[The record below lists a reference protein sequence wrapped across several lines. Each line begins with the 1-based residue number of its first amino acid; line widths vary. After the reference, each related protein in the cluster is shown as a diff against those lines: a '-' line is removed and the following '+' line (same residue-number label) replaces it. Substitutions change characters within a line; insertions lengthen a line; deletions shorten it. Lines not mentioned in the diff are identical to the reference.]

1 MPQKGKLSPEDKIA
15 VVERYLAGELSLSV
29 FEAQYA
35 INGRTLQDWVRKY
48 QSEGP
53 EGLLIKS
60 EQRRYDPDTKRKAA
74 REYLDGGI
82 SLRELCSKYQISD
95 KRVVQRW
102 IQKYTDCEEF
112 KVRYTGGES
121 RMTKGR
127 PTTLEERI
135 EIVSYCIE
143 KGRDYA
149 AAIDK
154 YQVSYQQIY
163 SWVRKY
169 EASGVDGLR
178 DKRGKRKSVEEMS
191 EVERLL
197 AENKLLMAE
206 NKRQEMEIDILKKLQ
221 ELERRR
227 G

>member
-1 MPQKGKLSPEDKIA
+1 MPQKGKLSSEDKIA
-15 VVERYLAGELSLSV
+15 VVEKYLSGGLSLSG

-53 EGLLIKS
+53 GGLIIRS
-60 EQRRYDPDTKRKAA
+60 EQRRYDPDMKRKVA
-74 REYLDGGI
+74 REYLDGGM
-82 SLRELCSKYQISD
+82 SLRELCSKYHISD
-95 KRVVQRW
+95 KRIVQRW
-102 IQKYTDCEEF
+102 VQKYTDCEAF

-127 PTTLEERI
+127 STTLEERI

-143 KGRDYA
+143 KGRDYR
-149 AAIDK
+149 AAIEK
-154 YQVSYQQIY
+154 YQVSYQQVY

-178 DKRGKRKSVEEMS
+178 DKRGRSKPVEEMS

-197 AENKLLMAE
+197 AENRLLQAE
-206 NKRQEMEIDILKKLQ
+206 NKRKEMEIDILKKLQ